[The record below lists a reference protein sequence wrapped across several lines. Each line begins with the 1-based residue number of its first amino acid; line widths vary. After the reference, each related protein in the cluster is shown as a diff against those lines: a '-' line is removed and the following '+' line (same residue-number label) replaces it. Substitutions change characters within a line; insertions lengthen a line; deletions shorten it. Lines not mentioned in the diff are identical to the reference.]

1 MENSNSSNE
10 SESFQIP
17 SSSDV
22 HTSNSVNE
30 VLTINIEDTNEE
42 LAINIE
48 EASEELAINTEEVSE
63 EHAINSD
70 EISKELFTNSQEV
83 SEELAINY
91 EQVAKKSIHENDE
104 LAINSNE
111 VSEELA
117 INSTHESEEFAIK
130 SANDDEV
137 FDVDSHSFPLPSDNE
152 YEDGT
157 PFMPT
162 IIGRETSPST
172 VDTFSIGGNTPSTTK
187 YMLHSLG
194 NSCLSRI
201 QECLEKDPSFYSKA
215 NVPRTCGPTSNLA
228 IIWLK
233 DFISKHGEIMPN
245 RDTIHIPDNFSK
257 VEIFN
262 MYKEHAIATEAKHV
276 SYVHFKRLWKDN
288 FNNVR
293 IPAKTRMGICSV
305 CAELKARRAK
315 LCGHER
321 DLVTSALQEHRE
333 QQARERQK
341 LYKHR
346 KKCYDSPHKYMGLII
361 DGMDQKKTVLPHFA
375 RIPKN
380 MKEENFIQ
388 MHLVGC
394 LVFNGHIIPK
404 LDNTSRENKNQVV
417 LAYLNILVE
426 LENTG
431 MPPNLLTSH
440 VEARE
445 MYIGARK
452 SHARHKDIYSG
463 SVQDIKVGSMIV
475 VLATNCEHGHL
486 FWIAKVLN
494 LIYKDD
500 KINAIEVHWYS
511 TKTDSLKD
519 SVEEDGSSTS
529 VSKNSYE
536 ETPDSDG
543 VSLDDDM

>member
-1 MENSNSSNE
+1 M
-10 SESFQIP
+10 
-17 SSSDV
+17 
-22 HTSNSVNE
+22 NE

-63 EHAINSD
+63 EHVINSD
-70 EISKELFTNSQEV
+70 EISKDLFTNSQEV

-137 FDVDSHSFPLPSDNE
+137 FDVDSHSFPLASDNE
-152 YEDGT
+152 YED
-157 PFMPT
+157 
-162 IIGRETSPST
+162 
-172 VDTFSIGGNTPSTTK
+172 
-187 YMLHSLG
+187 
-194 NSCLSRI
+194 
-201 QECLEKDPSFYSKA
+201 
-215 NVPRTCGPTSNLA
+215 
-228 IIWLK
+228 
-233 DFISKHGEIMPN
+233 
-245 RDTIHIPDNFSK
+245 
-257 VEIFN
+257 
-262 MYKEHAIATEAKHV
+262 
-276 SYVHFKRLWKDN
+276 
-288 FNNVR
+288 
-293 IPAKTRMGICSV
+293 
-305 CAELKARRAK
+305 
-315 LCGHER
+315 

-333 QQARERQK
+333 QQACERQK

-375 RIPKN
+375 HIPKN

-404 LDNTSRENKNQVV
+404 EEGKTLIWGKQYSDSPIW
-417 LAYLNILVE
+417 APSSDSDGALV
-426 LENTG
+426 
-431 MPPNLLTSH
+431 
-440 VEARE
+440 
-445 MYIGARK
+445 
-452 SHARHKDIYSG
+452 
-463 SVQDIKVGSMIV
+463 
-475 VLATNCEHGHL
+475 
-486 FWIAKVLN
+486 
-494 LIYKDD
+494 
-500 KINAIEVHWYS
+500 
-511 TKTDSLKD
+511 DSA
-519 SVEEDGSSTS
+519 EEDGSSTS

-543 VSLDDDM
+543 VSLDDDIDKELGNLPGVRGVAFQGMFERLLKRLNIAAKPSMEWSKLFPKHGIEQEDRLDKNLAMVDSTRERDSESLCGIDMSMSQYGILDRPLMRPSMRQSMRLWRWVIPPDSVSLRGL

>member
-1 MENSNSSNE
+1 MPSILMRLVR
-10 SESFQIP
+10 SF
-17 SSSDV
+17 S
-22 HTSNSVNE
+22 
-30 VLTINIEDTNEE
+30 LT
-42 LAINIE
+42 L
-48 EASEELAINTEEVSE
+48 
-63 EHAINSD
+63 
-70 EISKELFTNSQEV
+70 K
-83 SEELAINY
+83 
-91 EQVAKKSIHENDE
+91 
-104 LAINSNE
+104 
-111 VSEELA
+111 
-117 INSTHESEEFAIK
+117 
-130 SANDDEV
+130 
-137 FDVDSHSFPLPSDNE
+137 SDNE

-172 VDTFSIGGNTPSTTK
+172 VDTFSIGGNTPSTTG
-187 YMLHSLG
+187 YIL
-194 NSCLSRI
+194 
-201 QECLEKDPSFYSKA
+201 
-215 NVPRTCGPTSNLA
+215 
-228 IIWLK
+228 
-233 DFISKHGEIMPN
+233 
-245 RDTIHIPDNFSK
+245 
-257 VEIFN
+257 
-262 MYKEHAIATEAKHV
+262 
-276 SYVHFKRLWKDN
+276 
-288 FNNVR
+288 
-293 IPAKTRMGICSV
+293 AKTRMGIFSV

-333 QQARERQK
+333 QQACERQK

-426 LENTG
+426 LENIG

-500 KINAIEVHWYS
+500 EINAIEVHWYS
-511 TKTDSLKD
+511 TKTNSLKGVYNPEMIIVEDRKKKRKRKCTIARRRIDMLFLD
-519 SVEEDGSSTS
+519 SVDILVYDFTLTKRHQLRKTTIDIIKQKLPQVTTVEQDEYRCRSQRLSPCNLMGLKVDSDGALVDSAEEDGSSTS